1 MPKLVCI
8 PCEVELKPSENG
20 VYVVE
25 MASFGPYK
33 IWNADVWICP
43 KCKHEVV
50 AGFGYD
56 ALAEHYQDKF
66 VKLLE
71 KIKASKSRIIYDYE
85 YHPLR

>member
-33 IWNADVWICP
+33 ICSADAWICP
-43 KCKHEVV
+43 KCDNEIV
-50 AGFGYD
+50 AGFGYE
-56 ALAEHYQDKF
+56 AMKEHFQTGF
-66 VKLLE
+66 TELLE
-71 KIKASKSRIIYDYE
+71 KIKASKSRVIYDKE
-85 YHPLR
+85 K